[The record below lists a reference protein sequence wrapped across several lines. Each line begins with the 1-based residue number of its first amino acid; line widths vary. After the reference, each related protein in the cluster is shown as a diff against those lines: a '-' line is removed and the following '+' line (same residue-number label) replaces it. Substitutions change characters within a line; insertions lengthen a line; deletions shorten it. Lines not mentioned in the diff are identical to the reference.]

1 MFDAWVKVFLIF
13 MGGPLFMMFGGLA
26 VLLWGTWPTK
36 ARNGSSLKYRTVECG
51 NSCSEHNT
59 EDTNEGNVAKPRPS
73 ISINQLACFKKNTH
87 ILYNYMHT
95 HIYICLNHP
104 KIIVWICI
112 VLWYIVVL

>member
-1 MFDAWVKVFLIF
+1 
-13 MGGPLFMMFGGLA
+13 MMFGGLA

-73 ISINQLACFKKNTH
+73 ISINQLACFKKNTY
-87 ILYNYMHT
+87 IVQLYAHT
-95 HIYICLNHP
+95 HIYMFKSSKNNCMDLYSIMVYCG
-104 KIIVWICI
+104 IIIYYNALCF
-112 VLWYIVVL
+112 L